1 MCGIAGILGRTEPAD
16 HARVAAM
23 NAIQRH
29 RGPDAGQ
36 VVVVPGAVLGHRR
49 LSIIDLSDAGLQPMR
64 GTDGRHVIVFNGEIY
79 NYRELRA
86 ELAGDHHFVTG
97 SDTEVLLEAWRR
109 WGEGCLER
117 LNGMFAFCVVDTVT
131 GHAFLARDRFGQKPL
146 FLHRDG
152 GRLLFA
158 SEVKA
163 LLAAG
168 VRAAPDLDVWSRYL
182 VNASY
187 DDDEGTFF
195 AGVSQLVPGECAAW
209 DPERGLTRRRWYRL
223 AERVVPRTLSVA
235 EAAAEVRDII
245 VDAARLHMRADV
257 PVAVSLSGGLDSSA
271 LLACLDLA
279 GELSP
284 KVACFSVDFGGDF
297 SEARWFKAAAAHHD
311 LSSTVLEY
319 DNASFLAH
327 MRPMMWQLEG
337 PIGGLMN
344 SALALVMAQAHYGGF
359 KVIQDGTGLDEAF
372 AGYRNHHNL
381 WLGRLIASGAAGA
394 DRAVAEYAA
403 NWGTTPDKA
412 REAALA
418 ELARPVTAIDG
429 TVPTRPDLMRPEF
442 LARHAGERPGVD
454 STGDALKD
462 QLVDYLQ
469 VRKVPRN
476 TRFKDR
482 LSMAYGL
489 ELRLPFL
496 DHRLI
501 ELALSLPSEHYFLH
515 GRSKSILREALA
527 GAMDDAVRIAP
538 KRSIQA
544 PQGLWLRS
552 EPMAGYVESLISS
565 SSFADRGLFQV
576 DKVKAAWAEFKT
588 GKFDNS
594 FFVWQWINVEEWFR
608 TFVDADAVTTQ
619 VPLCPELH
627 AVPTQG

>member
-1 MCGIAGILGRTEPAD
+1 M
-16 HARVAAM
+16 
-23 NAIQRH
+23 
-29 RGPDAGQ
+29 
-36 VVVVPGAVLGHRR
+36 
-49 LSIIDLSDAGLQPMR
+49 
-64 GTDGRHVIVFNGEIY
+64 
-79 NYRELRA
+79 
-86 ELAGDHHFVTG
+86 
-97 SDTEVLLEAWRR
+97 
-109 WGEGCLER
+109 
-117 LNGMFAFCVVDTVT
+117 
-131 GHAFLARDRFGQKPL
+131 
-146 FLHRDG
+146 
-152 GRLLFA
+152 
-158 SEVKA
+158 
-163 LLAAG
+163 
-168 VRAAPDLDVWSRYL
+168 
-182 VNASY
+182 
-187 DDDEGTFF
+187 
-195 AGVSQLVPGECAAW
+195 
-209 DPERGLTRRRWYRL
+209 
-223 AERVVPRTLSVA
+223 
-235 EAAAEVRDII
+235 
-245 VDAARLHMRADV
+245 
-257 PVAVSLSGGLDSSA
+257 
-271 LLACLDLA
+271 
-279 GELSP
+279 
-284 KVACFSVDFGGDF
+284 ACFSVDFGGDF

-412 REAALA
+412 RQAALA